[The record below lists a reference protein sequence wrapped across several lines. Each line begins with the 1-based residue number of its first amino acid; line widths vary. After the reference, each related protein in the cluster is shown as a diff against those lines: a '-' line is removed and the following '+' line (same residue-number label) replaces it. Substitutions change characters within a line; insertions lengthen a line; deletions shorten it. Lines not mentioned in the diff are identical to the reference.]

1 VSVGISKSGLKL
13 NARVDPLTVN
23 LPWSSPPVI
32 VKATVSLASTSVAA
46 KVPIAVWFSA
56 ILPNAVVVIT
66 GFSLTLTSVT
76 DTVSTSVNPAPS
88 VAVIWTS

>member
-1 VSVGISKSGLKL
+1 MSTGISKSGLKL

-23 LPWSSPPVI
+23 LSLSAPPVM
-32 VKATVSLASTSVAA
+32 VKATESPVSSVTA

-66 GFSLTLTSVT
+66 GASLTSVT
-76 DTVSTSVNPAPS
+76 VTVIS
-88 VAVIWTS
+88 